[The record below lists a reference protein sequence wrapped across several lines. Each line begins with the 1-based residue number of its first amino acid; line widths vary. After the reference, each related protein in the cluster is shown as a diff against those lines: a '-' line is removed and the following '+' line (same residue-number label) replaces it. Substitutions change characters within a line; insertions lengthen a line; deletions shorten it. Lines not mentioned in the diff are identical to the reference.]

1 MNNEQPHD
9 NEYLEIITLGKF
21 QVKRGDENY
30 PMTLTARHGFG
41 NYLNTFW
48 LTDKEE

>member
-21 QVKRGDENY
+21 QVKRGDEILSHDSN
-30 PMTLTARHGFG
+30 RS
-41 NYLNTFW
+41 
-48 LTDKEE
+48 